1 MNIDVTRRKAVWNLY
16 QKGVGKEDLVLVTG
30 FSEATIDKIINSERR
45 SASRQRSDP
54 FEEAWLS
61 VTSLLQK
68 V

>member
-45 SASRQRSDP
+45 SASRQRCDH